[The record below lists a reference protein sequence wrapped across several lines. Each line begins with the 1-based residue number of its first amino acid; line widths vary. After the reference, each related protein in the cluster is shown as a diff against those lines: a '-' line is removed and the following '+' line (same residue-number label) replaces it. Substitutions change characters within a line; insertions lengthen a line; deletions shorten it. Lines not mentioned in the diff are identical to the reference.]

1 MNVQS
6 GTPSPAPFLSASSS
20 SSTPL
25 TSLSSLTTHSLP
37 SSASLSSNTSNSS
50 SVSNINTRATTLGL
64 SFDPYDYTSLPH
76 RILVTGAA
84 ANFPSVANLV
94 GDIFNA
100 PVYMPNTQIDSA
112 QVVPHRNAPA
122 VGFPSR
128 GALGGAYY
136 ARWIWGKERHH
147 SGTGT
152 GSGSGSGSGTGRG
165 LGGFEE
171 EIRRLHGKR
180 WVASGSTLLR
190 TNVGGMG
197 GAGGSGANSGTSTP
211 YAGRSGLGSTVFV
224 EEEEDEMEE
233 MERTGGGAMGSG
245 TGLGIGSGAGNTVG
259 GLLMAPASVFA
270 GGFADRD
277 LGRMRTLTGVSS
289 DASASGP
296 SLSSTYKVG
305 DVAAAAGGSSPSGGV
320 NAGAGASGSGTGG
333 ASTSTATLTPVT
345 ALPTSDSEAQIG
357 LAKIAEAD
365 VDAFM
370 TYAAIVP
377 EYCRLEGML
386 CKSLV

>member
-1 MNVQS
+1 M
-6 GTPSPAPFLSASSS
+6 
-20 SSTPL
+20 
-25 TSLSSLTTHSLP
+25 
-37 SSASLSSNTSNSS
+37 
-50 SVSNINTRATTLGL
+50 
-64 SFDPYDYTSLPH
+64 
-76 RILVTGAA
+76 
-84 ANFPSVANLV
+84 
-94 GDIFNA
+94 
-100 PVYMPNTQIDSA
+100 
-112 QVVPHRNAPA
+112 
-122 VGFPSR
+122 
-128 GALGGAYY
+128 
-136 ARWIWGKERHH
+136 
-147 SGTGT
+147 
-152 GSGSGSGSGTGRG
+152 
-165 LGGFEE
+165 GGFEE

-233 MERTGGGAMGSG
+233 MERTGGGGAMGSG
-245 TGLGIGSGAGNTVG
+245 TGLGIGGGAGNTVG

-289 DASASGP
+289 DASTLGP
-296 SLSSTYKVG
+296 SLSTYKVG